1 MSHTEMRFTG
11 RIAGVGT
18 SSGTRLVVGMWQQS
32 PFGVFADVMVE
43 ESDGTRT
50 LLAPSEEVAELIS
63 GTYSFDR
70 VDILPVTARGRAR
83 VLYVRS
89 PRLSLDLTIG
99 RVSPL
104 GVLLRL
110 IPSPIA
116 RSWRW
121 AALVDPMARIL
132 VPGAQTA
139 GSAGGGRRE
148 YYGVNDA
155 RSVTDLAGSFDGAD
169 LGSLAPLSPPVRFG
183 FAQTPAAPTMVDVT
197 TTIR

>member
-1 MSHTEMRFTG
+1 MRFTG
-11 RIAGVGT
+11 RIVGVGT
-18 SSGTRLVVGMWQQS
+18 TSGVRLVVGMWQRS
-32 PFGVFADVMVE
+32 PFGTFADVMIE
-43 ESDGTRT
+43 EPDGTRT
-50 LLAPSEEVAELIS
+50 LLAPSEEVAGLIS

-70 VDILPVTARGRAR
+70 VDVLPVSANGRAR

-99 RVSPL
+99 RVSAL
-104 GVLLRL
+104 GILLRFV
-110 IPSPIA
+110 PSPIA

-121 AALVDPMARIL
+121 AALINPFARIL

-148 YYGVNDA
+148 YYGVADA
-155 RSVTDLAGSFDGAD
+155 RTVTALSGRFDGRD
-169 LGSLAPLSPPVRFG
+169 LGALAPLDPPVRFG

>member
-1 MSHTEMRFTG
+1 MTFTG

-18 SSGTRLVVGMWQQS
+18 TSGIRLVVGMWQRS
-32 PFGVFADVMVE
+32 PFGTFADVMVE
-43 ESDGTRT
+43 EPDGTRT
-50 LLAPSEEVAELIS
+50 LLAPSAEVAELIS
-63 GTYSFDR
+63 STYSFDR
-70 VDILPVTARGRAR
+70 VDILPVTASGRAR

-89 PRLSLDLTIG
+89 SRLSVDLAIG

-104 GVLLRL
+104 GVLLRF
-110 IPSPIA
+110 IPAPIA

-121 AALVDPMARIL
+121 AALINPFARIL

-155 RSVTDLAGSFDGAD
+155 RAVTALTGRFDGRD
-169 LGSLAPLSPPVRFG
+169 LGDLAPLDPPVRFG